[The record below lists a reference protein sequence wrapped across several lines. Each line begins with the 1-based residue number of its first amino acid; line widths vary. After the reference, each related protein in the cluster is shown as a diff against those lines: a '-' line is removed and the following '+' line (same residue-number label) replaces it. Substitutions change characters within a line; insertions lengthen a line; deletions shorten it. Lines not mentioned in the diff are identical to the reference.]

1 MRLSTTEAHTLYVL
15 IKTVKDLINEND
27 FSTLNR
33 INEKYIELIP
43 MWESLLN
50 KYNSRIMDYLNIIGH
65 QFIED
70 FEDDY
75 RIYHG
80 RVILVDDNYMRDIS
94 EFVEDFKQ
102 YSLLILEGF
111 KGLKNKLDQFIDQL
125 KEINKS
131 MKEIGVQVDFEIS
144 SIIEGNLFSSG
155 QNGWYDLYKMAT
167 FIFSEIEKVEKITEE
182 WKWSYIQNNK

>member
-33 INEKYIELIP
+33 INERYIELIP

-70 FEDDY
+70 FEDGY
-75 RIYHG
+75 RIYHD

-94 EFVEDFKQ
+94 EFVDDFKQ